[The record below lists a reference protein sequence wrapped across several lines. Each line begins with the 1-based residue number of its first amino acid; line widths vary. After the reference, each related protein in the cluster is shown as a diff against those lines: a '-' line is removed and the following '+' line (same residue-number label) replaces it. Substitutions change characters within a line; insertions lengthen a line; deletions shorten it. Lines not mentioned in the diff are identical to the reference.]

1 MGICGNLCHSLN
13 FVNLLQNFVISF
25 FTLIYMFPWMNNF
38 VFTENN
44 FPPCL
49 IKQESY
55 RSPYGIFQSVYALH
69 TCSIKILRRIVV
81 KVLIML
87 FIKQ

>member
-69 TCSIKILRRIVV
+69 TCSIKILRKIVV